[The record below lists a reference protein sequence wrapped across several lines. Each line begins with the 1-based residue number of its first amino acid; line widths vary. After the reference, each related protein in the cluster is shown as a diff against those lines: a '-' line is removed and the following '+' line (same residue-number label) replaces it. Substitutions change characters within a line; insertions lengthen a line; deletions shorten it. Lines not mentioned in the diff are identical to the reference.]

1 MRRYDF
7 LGIDKIDLIYELGD
21 SESVAFVYMLIFIVR
36 IKARITRV
44 VFFFP
49 IFYPSYSSV
58 L

>member
-7 LGIDKIDLIYELGD
+7 LGINKIDLIYELGD

-44 VFFFP
+44 VLFSDFL
-49 IFYPSYSSV
+49 SV
-58 L
+58 V